1 MSEITLTIDGIK
13 VRTSPGSTILEAAR
27 KAGIKI
33 PTLCWHED
41 LGVQSVCRLC
51 VVEVNGARPL
61 QPACSYPAADGMVV
75 RTNTPAVRQAR
86 RLNLELLLA
95 RHPDGCLSCA
105 RNLKCELQQ
114 LAQDLGIRDIR
125 FERMERGLPKDE
137 SSPSL
142 VRDPNKCINCR
153 RCLEACES
161 VQSVATLSVVN
172 RGFESVALPA
182 FGDGLMDAV
191 CVMCGQC
198 SLACP
203 TGAITER
210 DDTER
215 VWAALADPRKHVV
228 VQTAPAVRV
237 SLGEELGLPVGAIAT
252 GKMVAALRRLGFDR
266 VFDTD
271 FTADLTIMEEGHEL
285 LERMKGSGPL
295 PMFTSCSP
303 GWIKFIEHFYPE
315 LLPHVSTCKSPQQM
329 LGALAK
335 TFYPDT
341 AGIPRE
347 NVFVVSIMPCTA
359 KKFEAQRPEMRSSGY
374 QDIDVV
380 LTTRELGRMLRE
392 AGIDFA
398 NLPEEEFDPPLGM
411 STGAGAI
418 FGATGGVMEAALR
431 TVYEV
436 VTGDELEGESLEFH
450 EVRGLEGVKEAEIS
464 LGGSKVRVAV
474 AHGLSNARKVMER
487 VKAGDAPWQFIEI
500 MCCPG
505 GCIGGGGQ
513 PIGTTMALR
522 AQRAAALY
530 TADRDMDLRSSHKN
544 PAVNALYEQ
553 YLERPLSERSHELLH
568 THYTPRRGW

>member
-1 MSEITLTIDGIK
+1 MLLSG
-13 VRTSPGSTILEAAR
+13 RRRHG
-27 KAGIKI
+27 G
-33 PTLCWHED
+33 
-41 LGVQSVCRLC
+41 
-51 VVEVNGARPL
+51 
-61 QPACSYPAADGMVV
+61 

-341 AGIPRE
+341 AGIPRRR
-347 NVFVVSIMPCTA
+347 V
-359 KKFEAQRPEMRSSGY
+359 R
-374 QDIDVV
+374 
-380 LTTRELGRMLRE
+380 
-392 AGIDFA
+392 
-398 NLPEEEFDPPLGM
+398 
-411 STGAGAI
+411 
-418 FGATGGVMEAALR
+418 GVHHAMH
-431 TVYEV
+431 
-436 VTGDELEGESLEFH
+436 GQ
-450 EVRGLEGVKEAEIS
+450 EVRG
-464 LGGSKVRVAV
+464 
-474 AHGLSNARKVMER
+474 
-487 VKAGDAPWQFIEI
+487 
-500 MCCPG
+500 
-505 GCIGGGGQ
+505 
-513 PIGTTMALR
+513 
-522 AQRAAALY
+522 AAA
-530 TADRDMDLRSSHKN
+530 
-544 PAVNALYEQ
+544 
-553 YLERPLSERSHELLH
+553 
-568 THYTPRRGW
+568 

>member
-1 MSEITLTIDGIK
+1 M
-13 VRTSPGSTILEAAR
+13 RTSRAPPSWKRPEG
-27 KAGIKI
+27 GIKI

-210 DDTER
+210 TTPNA
-215 VWAALADPRKHVV
+215 WAALADPRKHVV

-271 FTADLTIMEEGHEL
+271 HRRPHHHGGRTRAPGTDEGQ
-285 LERMKGSGPL
+285 RPL

-303 GWIKFIEHFYPE
+303 GWIKFIEHLSRALAARVY
-315 LLPHVSTCKSPQQM
+315 VQVASADAR
-329 LGALAK
+329 GLAK

-380 LTTRELGRMLRE
+380 PPLASSVGVRE

-411 STGAGAI
+411 STGAGVI